1 MGKNISLILS
11 SPSTQCAP
19 PLLDPCCAGGRSR
32 GRRKPWR
39 GAAMGGEGIQPKGKG
54 ERGGQV
60 LEGGKGL
67 AAKQGQKGE
76 NATTRVFFAGE
87 KKRRHR

>member
-1 MGKNISLILS
+1 
-11 SPSTQCAP
+11 
-19 PLLDPCCAGGRSR
+19 
-32 GRRKPWR
+32 
-39 GAAMGGEGIQPKGKG
+39 MGGEGSQPKAKG

-60 LEGGKGL
+60 LEGGGKGL

-76 NATTRVFFAGE
+76 KATTRVFFAGE

>member
-1 MGKNISLILS
+1 
-11 SPSTQCAP
+11 
-19 PLLDPCCAGGRSR
+19 
-32 GRRKPWR
+32 
-39 GAAMGGEGIQPKGKG
+39 MGGEGSQPKGKG

-76 NATTRVFFAGE
+76 KATTRVFFAGE